1 MLDLLLAC
9 LHHLLIFALFA
20 MLLTQFMLLRPGF
33 DAPTLKRVAG
43 IDVAYGV
50 LAGLMLIVG
59 LCRAVF
65 AAKGWLYYSHNLWF
79 WSKLAT
85 FAAIAILSIGPTRA
99 IARWRRSNSLPDTA
113 AIRAVRRLLHYEL
126 TLFVLMPLFAAAMAR
141 GYGEF

>member
-1 MLDLLLAC
+1 MTDLLLAC

-20 MLLTQFMLLRPGF
+20 MLLTEFLLLRPGF
-33 DAPTLKRVAG
+33 DASILKRVAG
-43 IDVAYGV
+43 IDVAYGL
-50 LAGLMLIVG
+50 LAGVMLIVG

-79 WSKLAT
+79 WSKLVT

-99 IARWRRSNSLPDTA
+99 IARWRRSDSLPDVA
-113 AIRAVRRLLHYEL
+113 AIRAVRRLFHYEL